1 MSLIYQFYS
10 GYYPAS
16 GGIETHIT
24 DIVSNLQSYDFQ
36 IIADAFPGLPIVE
49 RTRDNVTVRRII
61 PVNESVDAST
71 NSYKN
76 KKIAFPYRF
85 IKDILRL
92 NYKRKYLRESEYDL
106 IHIHGMNSG
115 DAVTRLSFLLKK
127 DLLIKYYTD
136 FSFINKPKIVTIHGL
151 SSLMVDNDFIKKIEL
166 DYINQFRDIICVDK
180 KLYNYISNIVEN
192 DTSIYHIPNGVDCK
206 RFKFSDINESDRLR
220 LGFIGR
226 LEKSRGIGF
235 LVDLIKNSKEM
246 NDFIVVGAGNYNEIM
261 RFLSTIDNRPI
272 QFYQNVKYD
281 SIPDYIQKFDVL
293 FNPVIAEGI
302 SRVTLEA
309 MACGRP
315 VIMLDKGDRYPIIHG
330 KTGYL
335 FKTNQD
341 LEKLLNYLKNNK
353 EELSRVGKAARAI
366 VEKEYSND
374 VILPQI
380 NSLYNKK
387 LI

>member
-24 DIVSNLQSYDFQ
+24 DLVSYLNSYDFQ
-36 IIADAFPGLPIVE
+36 IITDAFPGLPLVE
-49 RTRDNVTVRRII
+49 KKSPNVTIRRVLPI
-61 PVNESVDAST
+61 NESIDPSAS
-71 NSYKN
+71 SLKN
-76 KKIAFPYRF
+76 KKIAFPYRL
-85 IKDILRL
+85 IKDLLRA
-92 NYKRKYLRESEYDL
+92 NNKKQYLKETEYDL

-115 DAVTRLSFLLKK
+115 DAISRFSFLSKN
-127 DLLIKYYTD
+127 DFLLKYYTD
-136 FSFINKPKIVTIHGL
+136 FSFINKPKIVTVHGL
-151 SSLMVDNDFIKKIEL
+151 SSLMIDNDFIKKIEL
-166 DYINQFRDIICVDK
+166 EYLDQFQNLICVDK
-180 KLYNYISNIVEN
+180 KLYNYISEIVKEG
-192 DTSIYHIPNGVDCK
+192 TSIYHIPNCVDCK
-206 RFKFSDINESDRLR
+206 RFKFSLLNDSDRLQI
-220 LGFIGR
+220 GFIGR
-226 LEKSRGIGF
+226 LERSRGIPF
-235 LVDLIKNSKEM
+235 LVDLIKNATK
-246 NDFIVVGAGNYNEIM
+246 NTNIIVIGAGNYREIL
-261 RFLSTIDNRPI
+261 RFSSMADMSAIS
-272 QFYQNVKYD
+272 FYQNVKYEL
-281 SIPDYIQKFDVL
+281 IPDYIQKFDVL

-335 FKTNQD
+335 FRTNKD
-341 LEKLLNYLKNNK
+341 LLELINYLNDNK
-353 EELSRVGKAARAI
+353 DELSRVGKAARSI

-380 NSLYNKK
+380 SKLYEK

>member
-24 DIVSNLQSYDFQ
+24 DIVSNLKSYDFK
-36 IIADAFPGLPIVE
+36 IVADAFSGLPIVE
-49 RTRDNVTVRRII
+49 RTRDNVTVRRIK
-61 PVNESVDAST
+61 PENESIEGSV
-71 NSYKN
+71 NSFKN

-85 IKDILRL
+85 MKDILRL
-92 NYKRKYLRESEYDL
+92 NNKRKYLKESEYDL

-115 DAVTRLSFLLKK
+115 DAVSRVSFLLKN

-136 FSFINKPKIVTIHGL
+136 FSFINRPKILTIHGL

-206 RFKFSDINESDRLR
+206 RFKFSDINDSDRLR
-220 LGFIGR
+220 MGFIGR
-226 LEKSRGIGF
+226 LEKSRGIRF
-235 LVDLIKNSKEM
+235 LVDLIKNSKET
-246 NDFIVVGAGNYNEIM
+246 NDFFVVGAGNYKEIM
-261 RFLSTIDNRPI
+261 RFLSMVENRHI
-272 QFYQNVKYD
+272 HFYQNVKYE
-281 SIPDYIQKFDVL
+281 SIPEYIRKFDVL

-302 SRVTLEA
+302 SRITLEA
-309 MACGRP
+309 MASGRP

-341 LEKLLNYLKNNK
+341 LEKLLNYLKDNK
-353 EELSRVGKAARAI
+353 EELARVGKAARTI

-374 VILPQI
+374 AILPQI
-380 NSLYNKK
+380 SKLYGK

>member
-24 DIVSNLQSYDFQ
+24 NIVSNLQSYDFQ

-49 RTRDNVTVRRII
+49 RKRDNVTVKRIM
-61 PVNESVDAST
+61 PVNESIDASA
-71 NSYKN
+71 NSLKN
-76 KKIAFPYRF
+76 KKIAFPYRL

-92 NYKRKYLRESEYDL
+92 NNKRKYLKESEYDL

-115 DAVTRLSFLLKK
+115 DAVLRLCFLLKN
-127 DLLIKYYTD
+127 DILIKYYTD
-136 FSFINKPKIVTIHGL
+136 FSFINKPKILTINGL
-151 SSLMVDNDFIKKIEL
+151 SSLMVDNQFIKKIEL

-180 KLYNYISNIVEN
+180 NLYNYVSKINEN
-192 DTSIYHIPNGVDCK
+192 DISIYHIPNGVDCN
-206 RFKFSDINESDRLR
+206 RFKFSHLNDSDRLQI
-220 LGFIGR
+220 GFIGR
-226 LEKSRGIGF
+226 LERSRGISF
-235 LVDLIKNSKEM
+235 LVDLIKNITNNTKI
-246 NDFIVVGAGNYNEIM
+246 IVIGAGNYNEIL
-261 RFLSTIDNRPI
+261 RFSSMADMSAIS
-272 QFYQNVKYD
+272 FYQNVKNEL
-281 SIPDYIQKFDVL
+281 IPDYIQKFDVL

-335 FKTNQD
+335 FKTNKD
-341 LEKLLNYLKNNK
+341 LLELINYLNDNK
-353 EELSRVGKAARAI
+353 EELSRVGKAARSI

-380 NSLYNKK
+380 SKLYEK

>member
-1 MSLIYQFYS
+1 MSLIYQFYN

-24 DIVSNLQSYDFQ
+24 DIVNNLHSYNFQ
-36 IIADAFPGLPIVE
+36 IITDAFPGLPIVE
-49 RTRDNVTVRRII
+49 RIKQNVTVRRIMPI
-61 PVNESVDAST
+61 NKGNDISGNIFE
-71 NSYKN
+71 N
-76 KKIAFPYRF
+76 KKIAIPYRF

-92 NYKRKYLRESEYDL
+92 NNKRKYLKESEYDL

-115 DAVTRLSFLLKK
+115 DAVLKLSFLLKN

-136 FSFINKPKIVTIHGL
+136 FSFINRPKILTIHGL
-151 SSLMVDNDFIKKIEL
+151 SSLIVDNDFIKKVEL
-166 DYINQFRDIICVDK
+166 DYLNQFKHIICVDK

-206 RFKFSDINESDRLR
+206 RFKFSDINDTDRFR
-220 LGFIGR
+220 IGFIGR
-226 LEKSRGIGF
+226 LEKSRGISF
-235 LVDLIKNSKEM
+235 LIDLIKNLKET
-246 NDFIVVGAGNYNEIM
+246 NDIIVVGAGNHNEIM
-261 RFLSTIDNRPI
+261 RFLSLVDNRSI
-272 QFYQNVKYD
+272 SFFQNVKYE

-341 LEKLLNYLKNNK
+341 LEKLLNSLKDNK
-353 EELSRVGKAARAI
+353 EELARVGKAARTI
-366 VEKEYSND
+366 VEKEFSND

-380 NSLYNKK
+380 NKIYEK
-387 LI
+387 LS